1 MPDKTFMHGT
11 YSVAAQT
18 TVIFVYWDL
27 TQFMLVGIYPAVNF
41 CIFISGQS
49 ENNHWYFQINSLFLR
64 CYWRSC

>member
-49 ENNHWYFQINSLFLR
+49 ENNH
-64 CYWRSC
+64 